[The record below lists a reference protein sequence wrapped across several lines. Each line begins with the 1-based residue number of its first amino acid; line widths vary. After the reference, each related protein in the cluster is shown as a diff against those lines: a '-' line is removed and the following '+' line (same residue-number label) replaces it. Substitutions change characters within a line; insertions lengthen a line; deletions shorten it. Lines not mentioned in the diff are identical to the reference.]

1 MKIKTGK
8 NIGYTLSAS
17 VILMFIGVF
26 TTSVLISI
34 LSPFDF
40 GIIAIATSL
49 TIILKNIDSSG
60 IDTAILQKGKNGINQ
75 LILSNGFTLKFV
87 ISILLFSAS
96 YFFSPYWS
104 SIYEEPLLIPLI
116 RFLAIIFVLNS
127 FSLIPDILIRVN
139 LDFKKRS
146 VISVI
151 RALIRS
157 ITVLTFAFSG
167 YGFWSIVY
175 ADILATLFQAIAFNY
190 FYPWKL
196 RIKFD
201 RKVAVDL
208 LSFSKWLLFANFCFG
223 F

>member
-151 RALIRS
+151 R
-157 ITVLTFAFSG
+157 
-167 YGFWSIVY
+167 
-175 ADILATLFQAIAFNY
+175 
-190 FYPWKL
+190 
-196 RIKFD
+196 
-201 RKVAVDL
+201 
-208 LSFSKWLLFANFCFG
+208 
-223 F
+223 